1 MRVGRP
7 SLYSLELATDICS
20 RIADGR
26 TLRDVCDD
34 KGMPTDRTVYLW
46 IGRYPEFAKMFAEAR
61 EMRAHRMFDELNAIA
76 DDGRNDWMERLGEDG
91 KPAGYIVNGEHIARS
106 RLRVDTRKWMLCKL
120 LPKVYGDKLELE
132 HSGNVGFF
140 VEGPAVAASPEAWVN
155 QYNANVFGDH
165 APALNP
171 PS

>member
-1 MRVGRP
+1 
-7 SLYSLELATDICS
+7 
-20 RIADGR
+20 
-26 TLRDVCDD
+26 
-34 KGMPTDRTVYLW
+34 MPTRQTVYNW
-46 IGRYPEFAKMFAEAR
+46 IRQYPEFARMYDEAR
-61 EMRAHRMFDELNAIA
+61 ERRAHLLFDELQAIA

-91 KPAGYIVNGEHIARS
+91 KPAGYVVNGEHIARS

-140 VEGPAVAASPEAWVN
+140 VEGPAVAASPAAWME
-155 QYNANVFGDH
+155 QYSSANAFG
-165 APALNP
+165 APVPALNP